1 MAMDFG
7 KLNFSTSFK
16 PTSAFPLNANC
27 YFESFAEA
35 TAAAQTA
42 EETGSSNTVYHFG
55 QEIVVVENN
64 VATLYLIQPDKT
76 LKEVGTVPVGDGKT
90 ISVIDN
96 KIQMYG
102 AKDAETGAQ
111 PVMQADGTIAW
122 VVPSTSTVEGLQTAV
137 ANLQENKADKTSVY
151 TKEEVDSK
159 LSSVY
164 KFSGSVNSYAD
175 LPTNLTE
182 ADAGK
187 TYNVATADKTAVY
200 TKEEVDAKVSSVYKY
215 CGSVNAY
222 ADLPTDLQDQD
233 SDIGKVYNVRTAD
246 KTHKIKAGDNV
257 AWTGT
262 DWDILSGEV
271 DLTEYYTKTEANDK
285 FVAKVE
291 GSRLITETEAEQF
304 AKAEPNVV
312 KSVDAA
318 EFKLDE
324 SGKLTVLQIAMSK
337 IAGLSD
343 LKANVDTLIGTDTSK
358 SVRTIAQEE
367 VAKVPNA
374 SNTAFGLMKGSDD
387 VEVENGVIKSVSTDV
402 LVQGVNQLVLDGGVF
417 ND

>member
-27 YFESFAEA
+27 YFESLAEA

-64 VATLYLIQPDKT
+64 VATLYLIQPNKT

-137 ANLQENKADKTSVY
+137 ANLQENKADKTS
-151 TKEEVDSK
+151 
-159 LSSVY
+159 
-164 KFSGSVNSYAD
+164 
-175 LPTNLTE
+175 
-182 ADAGK
+182 
-187 TYNVATADKTAVY
+187 VY

-291 GSRLITETEAEQF
+291 GSRLITETEVEQF
-304 AKAEPNVV
+304 SKAEPNVV